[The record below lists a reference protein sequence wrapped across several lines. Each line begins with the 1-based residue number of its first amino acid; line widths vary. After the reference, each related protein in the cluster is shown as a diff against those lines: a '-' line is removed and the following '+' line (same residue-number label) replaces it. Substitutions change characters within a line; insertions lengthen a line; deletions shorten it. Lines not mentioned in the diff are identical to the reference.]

1 MMIGVSVAV
10 ISATNISLYG
20 VALCL
25 GASFS
30 GALRWVLMH
39 YFMRVHMEGHQVMA
53 ILYKI
58 SPIAFISLFPVAL
71 LIEGQ
76 SFLQSPFITD
86 YGGLLHIPVL
96 LLSLFGGLLASVLIF
111 VEMILL
117 AATSSLTFTVLG
129 QVKEII
135 QIILSMLVFNDN
147 LTTRS
152 ICGIVFSLLAA
163 NNYRII
169 KMEEMHHLANG
180 GDKIDAEEGDDD
192 VEQLLPRQTAIRDKV
207 MHHSAMMVLCLYC
220 FFLAALL
227 RCALLLSVRLNLT
240 LPISLSLSSSLQASM
255 ELSCAF
261 DDDLDDDHDLNGSY
275 Y

>member
-10 ISATNISLYG
+10 LSAEHISLYG

-39 YFMRVHMEGHQVMA
+39 YFMRMHMEGHQVMA

-58 SPIAFISLFPVAL
+58 SPVAFISLFPVAL
-71 LIEGQ
+71 FIEGH
-76 SFLQSPFITD
+76 SFLQSPFIAG

-135 QIILSMLVFNDN
+135 QIILSMVVFNDN

-152 ICGIVFSLLAA
+152 ICGIIFSLIAA
-163 NNYRII
+163 NNYRKI
-169 KMEEMHHLANG
+169 KMEEMHHLAKG

-192 VEQLLPRQTAIRDKV
+192 VEQLLPKQSAIRDKV
-207 MHHSAMMVLCLYC
+207 THDSGLAIMQLCSSFGVILPYRAVLY
-220 FFLAALL
+220 
-227 RCALLLSVRLNLT
+227 SV
-240 LPISLSLSSSLQASM
+240 
-255 ELSCAF
+255 
-261 DDDLDDDHDLNGSY
+261 
-275 Y
+275 

>member
-1 MMIGVSVAV
+1 MYLLPLCSVYLELEPLKLQTFLSILAIMTGVSVAV
-10 ISATNISLYG
+10 ISANNISLYG

-39 YFMRVHMEGHQVMA
+39 YFMKVHMDGHQVMT

-58 SPIAFISLFPVAL
+58 SPVAFISLFPVAL

-76 SFLQSPFITD
+76 SFLQSPFIAD
-86 YGGLLHIPVL
+86 YGGSLHIPVL
-96 LLSLFGGLLASVLIF
+96 LLTLFGGLLASVLIF

-135 QIILSMLVFNDN
+135 QIILSMVVFNDN

-152 ICGIVFSLLAA
+152 ICGIVFSLLAV
-163 NNYRII
+163 NNYRKI
-169 KMEEMHHLANG
+169 KMEELHHLAKG

-192 VEQLLPRQTAIRDKV
+192 VELLLPKQTEIRDKV
-207 MHHSAMMVLCLYC
+207 TCNSALAVLYLYSS
-220 FFLAALL
+220 FRVILQ
-227 RCALLLSVRLNLT
+227 RYILS
-240 LPISLSLSSSLQASM
+240 I
-255 ELSCAF
+255 
-261 DDDLDDDHDLNGSY
+261 
-275 Y
+275 